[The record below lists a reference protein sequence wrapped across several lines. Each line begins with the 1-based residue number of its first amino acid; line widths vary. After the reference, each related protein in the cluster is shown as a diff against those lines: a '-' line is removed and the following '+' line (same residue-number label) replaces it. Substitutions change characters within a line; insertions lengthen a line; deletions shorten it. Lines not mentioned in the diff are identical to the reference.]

1 MDIGHPILAFDTL
14 ESTNKTAAELLNLSK
29 VQHGAVILAR
39 EQTAGRGQRGR
50 SWISAAGVDLM
61 MSVVLKPTL
70 LRADEQFALCK
81 VVALAVAEVVQML
94 VPGEVRIKWP
104 NDILVGRLKI
114 AGILIKNEV
123 VGELVHNSVV
133 GIGINA
139 NSHDFP
145 ETLVATSVALESG
158 REVDL
163 AILLDHV
170 CKALDRRWKA
180 FEAGGDGL
188 AAEYVGQLW
197 TRGRWADLVLDGLP
211 VMGRPVDVDRHGRLI
226 VELESGEVA
235 AYGLDRLRF
244 APR

>member
-50 SWISAAGVDLM
+50 SWISEPGDDLM
-61 MSVVLKPTL
+61 MSVVLKPAR
-70 LRADEQFALCK
+70 LRADEQFALGK
-81 VVALAVAEVVQML
+81 VAALAVAEVLRAL
-94 VPGEVRIKWP
+94 VPGDVRIKWP
-104 NDILVGRLKI
+104 NDILVDRLKI

-123 VGELVHNSVV
+123 VGELVQSSVV

-145 ETLVATSVALESG
+145 ETLVATSVLLESG
-158 REVDL
+158 RKVDL
-163 AILLDHV
+163 AVLLDQM
-170 CKALDRRWKA
+170 CKTLDRRWKA
-180 FEAGGDGL
+180 YEAGGEGL
-188 AAEYVGQLW
+188 AEEYVGQLW
-197 TRGRWADLVLDGLP
+197 ARGRWAELVLDGLP
-211 VMGRPVDVDRHGRLI
+211 VMGRPMDVDRHGRLI
-226 VELESGEVA
+226 VELEGGEVA

>member
-1 MDIGHPILAFDTL
+1 MTIGHPIIKFDTL

-29 VQHGAVILAR
+29 VQHGAVILAH

-50 SWISAAGVDLM
+50 SWLSEPGADLM
-61 MSVVLKPTL
+61 MSVVLKPAR
-70 LRADEQFALCK
+70 LRADEQFALGK
-81 VVALAVAEVVQML
+81 VAALAVAEVVRLL

-104 NDILVGRLKI
+104 NDVLVDRLKI

-123 VGELVHNSVV
+123 VGELVHSSVV
-133 GIGINA
+133 GMGINA

-145 ETLVATSVALESG
+145 EALVATSILLESG
-158 REVDL
+158 RKVEL
-163 AILLDHV
+163 AVLLDHV

-180 FEAGGDGL
+180 YEAGESGL
-188 AAEYVGQLW
+188 AEEYVDQLW
-197 TRGRWADLVLDGLP
+197 ARGRWAELLLDDRP

-226 VELESGEVA
+226 VELEGGEVA

>member
-1 MDIGHPILAFDTL
+1 MIIGHPILAFDTL

-50 SWISAAGVDLM
+50 SWVSQPGVDLT
-61 MSVVLKPTL
+61 MSVVLKPAR
-70 LRADEQFALCK
+70 LRADEQFALGK
-81 VVALAVAEVVQML
+81 VVALAVAEAVRLL
-94 VPGEVRIKWP
+94 VPAEVRIKWP
-104 NDILVGRLKI
+104 NDVLVERKKI

-123 VGELVHNSVV
+123 VGELVQSCVV

-139 NSHDFP
+139 NSTGFAED
-145 ETLVATSVALESG
+145 LMATSLVQETG

-163 AILLDHV
+163 AVLLSHV

-180 FEAGGDGL
+180 YEAGDAGL
-188 AAEYVGQLW
+188 AEAYAGELW
-197 TRGRWADLVLDGLP
+197 ARGRWADLLLDGQP
-211 VMGRPVDVDRHGRLI
+211 VTGRPMDVDSHGRLI
-226 VELESGEVA
+226 VEWEGGDVA
-235 AYGLDRLRF
+235 VYGLDRLRF